1 MLETLQQIHVVLL
14 LRLLTVNDKSR
25 LKLLIFETREIS
37 LSVLMLKRGPEEL
50 WLLDKTDL
58 EFEFILVVE
67 EVVDQHSLFVL
78 SLALNLAL
86 WLNALRANEAGV
98 SNLSWCLLVALI
110 QVKFLVLLKKVHD
123 RFLRG
128 SLRVLVLIRDV
139 APLFETWI
147 CGLPQENFGAHK

>member
-1 MLETLQQIHVVLL
+1 
-14 LRLLTVNDKSR
+14 
-25 LKLLIFETREIS
+25 
-37 LSVLMLKRGPEEL
+37 MLKRGPEEL

-98 SNLSWCLLVALI
+98 SNLS
-110 QVKFLVLLKKVHD
+110 
-123 RFLRG
+123 
-128 SLRVLVLIRDV
+128 
-139 APLFETWI
+139 
-147 CGLPQENFGAHK
+147 